1 MKADTLFQALAALDA
16 VLNEDQEKLVLSP
29 SLFKTVV
36 HARGQLRAALM
47 AADLEVEVE
56 A

>member
-1 MKADTLFQALAALDA
+1 MKAETLFKALAALDA
-16 VLNEDQEKLVLSP
+16 VLNEDQEKLILSP

-36 HARGQLRAALM
+36 HARGQLQSALM
-47 AADLEVEVE
+47 AADLEVEVT